1 MDLFEELVL
10 GYLAKDP
17 YIFVSPQYSIKA
29 ENGSEWSCP
38 DLVALDFRTPAI
50 YVVEVSSASNVKRLA
65 EKVADLQNQWV
76 EKLKT
81 QLLRH
86 KVVGKDWPVVVRVF
100 IRKQYKEQFFKI
112 VGDRPDVHVECLED
126 IAFPWLWKW
135 E

>member
-29 ENGSEWSCP
+29 EDGSDWSCP
-38 DLVALDFRTPAI
+38 DLVALDFRTPAV

-65 EKVADLQNQWV
+65 EKVADLENQWV
-76 EKLKT
+76 QKLKA

-86 KVVGKDWPVVVRVF
+86 KVVDKDWPVVVGVF
-100 IRKQYKEQFFKI
+100 IRKNCKEQFSKI
-112 VGDRPDVHVECLED
+112 VGDRPDVHVEYLED
-126 IAFPWLWKW
+126 IPFP
-135 E
+135 